1 VLEADAPPWAAP
13 LLGFEVEL
21 DAAPRRPARFRPLP
35 STPSSDR
42 DLALLLPDGVNAAE
56 VARVLRQAAGALLV
70 GVDVL
75 DQYRGAGI
83 GAGARSV
90 LFRLTFRAP
99 DRTLEAAEVDDLERR
114 ALAALERGLRVRRR
128 EAGTEGTEGPEEG

>member
-21 DAAPRRPARFRPLP
+21 DAAPRRPPRFRPLP
-35 STPSSDR
+35 STPSSER
-42 DLALLLPDGVNAAE
+42 DLALLLPDGATAAE
-56 VARVLRQAAGALLV
+56 VARVLKQAAGALLA
-70 GVDVL
+70 GVAVVDE
-75 DQYRGAGI
+75 YRGSGV

-114 ALAALERGLRVRRR
+114 VLAALERELHVRRR
-128 EAGTEGTEGPEEG
+128 EAGTEGSEEG